1 MARVLVIDD
10 DDSLLQM
17 MGMMIKRA
25 GYEVITRNTAR
36 TGIETGFAEQPD
48 LIIVDVM
55 MPELN
60 GFQAC
65 RVFRTNPRTKHIPL
79 MVLTALHG
87 HDYEADA
94 MASGADVYLTKPIT
108 MEILRE
114 EVEKLLTSGPINLI
128 DD

>member
-10 DDSLLQM
+10 DDSLLHVM
-17 MGMMIKRA
+17 ELMLKRA
-25 GYEVITRNTAR
+25 GHEVTIRNTVR
-36 TGIETGFAEQPD
+36 SGIETAFAEQPE

-60 GFQAC
+60 GYQVC
-65 RVFRTNPRTKHIPL
+65 HVLRTNPRTKHIPL

-87 HDYEADA
+87 HDFEADA
-94 MASGADVYLTKPIT
+94 MASGADAYVTKPVT

-114 EVEKLLTSGPINLI
+114 EVGKLLESGATNQLE
-128 DD
+128 

>member
-10 DDSLLQM
+10 DDSLLHVM
-17 MGMMIKRA
+17 ELMLKRA
-25 GYEVITRNTAR
+25 GHEVTIRNTVR
-36 TGIETGFAEQPD
+36 SGIETAFAEQPE

-60 GFQAC
+60 GYQVC
-65 RVFRTNPRTKHIPL
+65 HVLRTNPRTKHIPL

-87 HDYEADA
+87 HDFEADA
-94 MASGADVYLTKPIT
+94 MASGADAYVTKPVT

-114 EVEKLLTSGPINLI
+114 EVGKLLESGPTNMVE
-128 DD
+128 